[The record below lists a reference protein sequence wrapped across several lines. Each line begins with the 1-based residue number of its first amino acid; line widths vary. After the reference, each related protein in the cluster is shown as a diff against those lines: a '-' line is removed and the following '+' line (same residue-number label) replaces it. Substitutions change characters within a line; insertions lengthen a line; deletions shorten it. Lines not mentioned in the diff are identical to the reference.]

1 MNTSWKFTDNDIAAV
16 PSAPLTQAEK
26 ELVAQRGL
34 ARFGASEPPVYMCG
48 HCRAA
53 VIDAESVGLCSNCTR
68 IFEIREFEE
77 ARLNDLHTMF
87 VRILIFG
94 TIVVAIGLML
104 AAVGKQ
110 N

>member
-1 MNTSWKFTDNDIAAV
+1 MNTTLRFTDNDVVAV

-34 ARFGASEPPVYMCG
+34 ARFGATDPPVYMCG

-53 VIDAESVGLCSNCTR
+53 VIDAEIVGLCSNCIR
-68 IFEIREFEE
+68 IFEVKESEE
-77 ARLNDLHTMF
+77 VRLNDLNALF
-87 VRILIFG
+87 IRVLIFG
-94 TIVVAIGLML
+94 AIAIAVGLML
-104 AAVGKQ
+104 ASIGKQ